1 MAEETDGI
9 EEAFEG
15 QLRIAVTAAGQI
27 GEAIA
32 RAREEALRRA
42 QAASE
47 QQARELQS
55 RIEAERRAARVEL
68 ANVDRGEWWDRATPE
83 QIGHT
88 YQVARAWQQD
98 DPEAARAEQR
108 MRDELRNRYGIDP
121 HDAGA
126 NPDDVRQLIRLQAE
140 RAERDR
146 INADAERA
154 SAAAEE
160 AEALRLLAHAD
171 QEEQRAAEARAAAE
185 HEPDA
190 EERARAAAE
199 AEQREA
205 SAERARADGR
215 TAYDSAERREG
226 TARDL
231 EAKGVDHDL
240 VATRMRADV
249 SQAKPATEAVKGAGK
264 TNAPKA
270 RKTRGRGA
278 QVQRTG
284 LDR

>member
-15 QLRIAVTAAGQI
+15 QLRIALTAAGQT

-47 QQARELQS
+47 QQTRELQS
-55 RIEAERRAARVEL
+55 RIEAERRTARVEL
-68 ANVDRGEWWDRATPE
+68 ANVDRGEWWERAPPE

-108 MRDELRNRYGIDP
+108 MRDELRSRYGIDP

-126 NPDDVRQLIRLQAE
+126 HPDDVRQLIRLQAE

-171 QEEQRAAEARAAAE
+171 QEEQRAAEARASAE

-190 EERARAAAE
+190 EERAHAAAE
-199 AEQREA
+199 AGQREA

-215 TAYDSAERREG
+215 RAYDSAERRQG
-226 TARDL
+226 TARAL
-231 EAKGVDHDL
+231 EAKGIDGEL
-240 VATRMRADV
+240 VATTMRADV
-249 SQAKPATEAVKGAGK
+249 SQAKPATAAIEVAGK
-264 TNAPKA
+264 SNAAKG
-270 RKTRGRGA
+270 RKSRSSSVR
-278 QVQRTG
+278 VQRSG
-284 LDR
+284 HSR